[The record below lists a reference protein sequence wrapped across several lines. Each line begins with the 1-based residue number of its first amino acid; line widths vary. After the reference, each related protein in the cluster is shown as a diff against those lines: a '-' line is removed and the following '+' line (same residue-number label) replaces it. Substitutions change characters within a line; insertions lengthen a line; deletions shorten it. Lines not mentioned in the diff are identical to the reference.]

1 MVNGT
6 TVVYKILKPNA
17 KIPQR
22 STEGSAY
29 YDIYTNE
36 TYQIGIGEIHLYG
49 TGLAMYTNDGY
60 FIDIRP
66 RSGLSLKGIFVV
78 NSPGTVDSDYR
89 DELKIILMNNSSEPY
104 LIKEGD
110 RIAQMSVMP
119 VEVIRFVET
128 RVGKMNKNVHE
139 GWGSTGR

>member
-1 MVNGT
+1 MTNGV

-36 TYQIGIGEIHLYG
+36 TYTIEPGEVHLYG
-49 TGLAMYTNDGY
+49 TGLVMYVNEGY

-66 RSGLSLKGIFVV
+66 RSGLSSKGICIA
-78 NSPGTVDSDYR
+78 NSPGTVDSDFR
-89 DELKIILMNNSSEPY
+89 GELKIIIINHSKAPF
-104 LIKEGD
+104 LISEGD

-119 VEVIRFVET
+119 VQILRFRET
-128 RVGKMNKNVHE
+128 NVGRFATRQHE